1 MATEGT
7 DVMAALQAD
16 LEAVGSDLTECE
28 KGASRLD
35 GQMRELLSQR
45 GENLVQLARIYLP
58 EISPSA
64 IERTFQAIRGD
75 LLGILARKDS
85 RQCELKAQLLQIET
99 DTAERTRELDDVTR
113 RLNEKVARRE
123 QLEAQVAETLKGDRA
138 FQKRSKLAL
147 QAEENLHRNEQRIG
161 DIETESAKKLPFYE
175 KSRLFLYLYER
186 RFGSLEYK
194 AREWTRGIDA
204 WVARLIGYNDARMGY
219 EYLKKTPKLVG
230 EEVARRRDQF
240 NALMQQV
247 EALQHEEADKAGL
260 TAILGEGDA
269 LGTERDRL
277 VQEIDQLRQHA
288 ESANQA
294 LADLAASQNQF
305 HTEAIEK
312 FRGFLSETKLA
323 ILQKRARETPE
334 PDDDKI
340 VADLMTL
347 DGEIQDINPRL
358 SELNEQRQTSE
369 RIRQGLDIVAARCR
383 QANFDS
389 PRSYFTGSF
398 DVRRLVDRFRDGL
411 IDADTLWQEIRS
423 AQKFR
428 PHWVESRIASG
439 TEALTSPAGRVLMGA
454 ICNAANAALQ
464 VSASRSVQ
472 RRESGNFPSQSY
484 PSSPTPQA
492 PPSYSPPSNGGG
504 DGFTTIDGF

>member
-1 MATEGT
+1 MPTEGT
-7 DVMAALQAD
+7 DVMVALQAD
-16 LEAVGSDLTECE
+16 LEAAGSDLAECRNV
-28 KGASRLD
+28 ASQLD
-35 GQMRELLSQR
+35 GQMRDLLSRR
-45 GENLVQLARIYLP
+45 GENLVELARIYLP
-58 EISPSA
+58 EFSRTS
-64 IERTFQAIRGD
+64 IEQTFQAIRGD

-85 RQCELKAQLLQIET
+85 RQGELKAQLLKIET
-99 DTAERTRELDDVTR
+99 DTAERTRELEDVTR

-123 QLEAQVAETLKGDRA
+123 NLEAQVAETLKGDSA
-138 FQKRSKLAL
+138 FQERSKLAL

-161 DIETESAKKLPFYE
+161 DIENESAKKLPHYE

-194 AREWTRGIDA
+194 AGEWTRGIDGR
-204 WVARLIGYNDARMGY
+204 VAKLIGYNDAKIGY

-247 EALQHEEADKAGL
+247 EAIQHEETDKAGL
-260 TAILGEGDA
+260 TKVLGEGDA

-277 VQEIDQLRQHA
+277 VQEIEQLRRHA
-288 ESANQA
+288 ESANQG
-294 LADLAASQNQF
+294 LAELAASQNQF

-312 FRGFLSETKLA
+312 FRGFLGETKLA
-323 ILQKRARETPE
+323 ILQKRARDTPE

-358 SELNEQRQTSE
+358 SELDQRRQTSE
-369 RIRQGLDIVAARCR
+369 RIQQGLDLVSRRC
-383 QANFDS
+383 QKANFDS
-389 PRSYFTGSF
+389 QRSYFTGSF

-411 IDADTLWQEIRS
+411 LDADTLWQEIRS
-423 AQKFR
+423 AQQFR

-439 TEALTSPAGRVLMGA
+439 ANALTSPTGRVLIGA
-454 ICNAANAALQ
+454 IFNAANVALQ
-464 VSASRSVQ
+464 VSASRGVQ
-472 RRESGNFPSQSY
+472 RRESGVFPSQSF
-484 PSSPTPQA
+484 PSRPTPQS
-492 PPSYSPPSNGGG
+492 PSSYSPPSSGGG